1 VAASAGEQPAAEK
14 SAEEKPAEEK
24 PSEQVTRPDGSV
36 VGEVALQ
43 PPPAPK
49 AMPRQSIAIQMASMT
64 IEPGTESKSRG
75 GDLGIIKTGDELPPS
90 ILADL
95 QPGSGSGKPLAAN
108 IASNNPLS
116 LKSAGTSD
124 LKTLKCR
131 ECGTMNDPSEWYCEK
146 CGAELSA
153 I

>member
-1 VAASAGEQPAAEK
+1 
-14 SAEEKPAEEK
+14 
-24 PSEQVTRPDGSV
+24 
-36 VGEVALQ
+36 
-43 PPPAPK
+43 
-49 AMPRQSIAIQMASMT
+49 MASLTM
-64 IEPGTESKSRG
+64 ESGTGAKAHN
-75 GDLGIIKTGDELPPS
+75 DLGIIKTGDALPPS

-95 QPGSGSGKPLAAN
+95 APSASGEKPLAAN
-108 IASNNPLS
+108 VASNNPLS
-116 LKSAGTSD
+116 LKGNTQSD